1 MEWIEKPMVRDESQ
15 QKSIL
20 ESGSANGI
28 HIRTWLFGVLTV
40 DFFWKSRSAN
50 NAQTLCKYHSYSYSG
65 KS

>member
-15 QKSIL
+15 LKSIL

-40 DFFWKSRSAN
+40 DFQSRSAN
-50 NAQTLCKYHSYSYSG
+50 NAQTLCKYHSYS
-65 KS
+65 